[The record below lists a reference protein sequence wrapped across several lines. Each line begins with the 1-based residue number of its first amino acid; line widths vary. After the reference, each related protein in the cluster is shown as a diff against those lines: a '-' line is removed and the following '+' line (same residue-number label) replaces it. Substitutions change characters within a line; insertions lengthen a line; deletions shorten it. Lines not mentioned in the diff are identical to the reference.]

1 MSIHLKICIVDYEV
15 GNTYSVFHALEY
27 LGYSKVKITDKEN
40 VISEAEALIL
50 PGVGAFDEAAKNL
63 RKRNLDKI
71 LNEQV
76 LVKKKPILGICVGM
90 QMLAT
95 HSEENGIHEGLNW
108 IEGRVKKLELPEGF
122 RVPHVGWNNVNIDN
136 KAPLFQKNITST
148 NFYFDHSYHFNC
160 ESKYISSWCDY
171 GVKVTASVQK
181 DNIFGVQFHPE
192 KSQSN
197 GLKLFRNFFNFV

>member
-1 MSIHLKICIVDYEV
+1 MDYEV

>member
-71 LNEQV
+71 LNEQE
-76 LVKKKPILGICVGM
+76 IGSASCR
-90 QMLAT
+90 
-95 HSEENGIHEGLNW
+95 E
-108 IEGRVKKLELPEGF
+108 RV
-122 RVPHVGWNNVNIDN
+122 
-136 KAPLFQKNITST
+136 
-148 NFYFDHSYHFNC
+148 
-160 ESKYISSWCDY
+160 
-171 GVKVTASVQK
+171 
-181 DNIFGVQFHPE
+181 
-192 KSQSN
+192 
-197 GLKLFRNFFNFV
+197 

>member
-1 MSIHLKICIVDYEV
+1 MDYEV

-148 NFYFDHSYHFNC
+148 NFYFDHSICHSF
-160 ESKYISSWCDY
+160 
-171 GVKVTASVQK
+171 
-181 DNIFGVQFHPE
+181 
-192 KSQSN
+192 
-197 GLKLFRNFFNFV
+197 KLVGK